1 MSFIRSKIQA
11 LLDILLFRFF
21 QAAIKCRSPFLAALI
36 VFPLLIRIN
45 GKKEK
50 RLLFLDRSI
59 FRSDLDAMAHF
70 SGKIAYVGIQRKF
83 LKELVNR
90 HLGRLPV
97 TEISYHNDDRLK
109 LIRRQIRA
117 DMERFLT
124 VLQKLVKFD
133 GIITCNFGY
142 LDQQEIFPI
151 ARDKGWPIIIFY
163 KEGLLPALQLR
174 ELFKKY
180 RKKRLNCDLLLCFN
194 RAIKT
199 HFEKPEFPRVGE
211 TRFVSVGIPRLDQ
224 CKGLAPTPSH
234 GGLVL
239 FSFFPDDKICHA
251 DLSDNQRQI
260 IYRVSEEFHKNV
272 IQLAI
277 ENPAINVVIKT
288 KVAKK
293 YLSYVEQIA
302 KVHFGSIKSIKN
314 LIITNSGTSYDYILR
329 SKYVLGWQ
337 STVLLEGLLATRAT
351 ACPCFP
357 DWFKK
362 ENELVP
368 SELGL
373 VNEISNFSELSAWMQ
388 NTERSQSGFKK
399 NEKKA
404 LEEIVFTANFDAS
417 VRAEAQIL
425 KELS

>member
-1 MSFIRSKIQA
+1 MRSKIQA
-11 LLDILLFRFF
+11 LLDRLLFPFF
-21 QAAIKCRSPFLAALI
+21 QTAIKCRSPFLAALI

-45 GKKEK
+45 GKKGK

-59 FRSDLDAMAHF
+59 FRGDLDAMAHF
-70 SGKIAYVGIQRKF
+70 SGRIQYVGIQRKF

-90 HLGRLPV
+90 HLGRLAV
-97 TEISYHNDDRLK
+97 TEFSYHNDDRLK

-117 DMERFLT
+117 DMERFLI

-142 LDQQEIFPI
+142 LDQQEIFPT

-163 KEGLLPALQLR
+163 KEGLLPEFQLR
-174 ELFKKY
+174 ELFRTY
-180 RKKRLNCDLLLCFN
+180 RKKRLNCDLLLCYN
-194 RAIKT
+194 RSIKT
-199 HFEKPEFPRVGE
+199 FFEKPEFPRVGE
-211 TRFVSVGIPRLDQ
+211 TRFVSVGIPRLDR

-234 GGLVL
+234 GGIVL
-239 FSFFPDDKICHA
+239 FSFFPDDKIRLA
-251 DLSDNQRQI
+251 DLGENQRQI

-302 KVHFGSIKSIKN
+302 KIHFGSIKSIKN
-314 LIITNSGTSYDYILR
+314 LIITNSGTSYDYILK

-351 ACPCFP
+351 ASPCFP

-373 VNEISNFSELSAWMQ
+373 VNEISNFSELSAWIQ
-388 NTERSQSGFKK
+388 NADRSQAALKV
-399 NEKKA
+399 NEQKA

-417 VRAEAQIL
+417 VRAEAEIL
-425 KELS
+425 KEISQ